1 MRKKN
6 LQFIRTKSRT
16 FLKTNF
22 EKLIQYSPNFLPLTL
37 IILIDLPVNQSN
49 KQLFYLKNY
58 THQIV
63 WRLL

>member
-6 LQFIRTKSRT
+6 LQFIRTKSQT
-16 FLKTNF
+16 FLTTNF